1 MGRYIQRNQYEVTEI
16 DSEWLILNT
25 DDFTVTKLNEVGGF
39 CWELL
44 SEAQTVETL
53 VGAVRKRYAPK
64 QEETALA
71 EDIEAFLLHLQDC
84 RLIRNVS

>member
-25 DDFTVTKLNEVGGF
+25 DEFTVTKLNEVGGF

-44 SEAQTVETL
+44 SEKQTVESL
-53 VGAVRKRYAPK
+53 VEAVKKRYSPE
-64 QEETALA
+64 QEETILK
-71 EDIEAFLLHLQDC
+71 EDMEAFLSHLQDC
-84 RLIRNVS
+84 RLIQNVG